1 MMKRLKE
8 VERENRKDR
17 GEVFTPPLLAEK
29 TINTLPELNL
39 DNKILDPCSG
49 ATCVFPIMLMFRYIK
64 QFGKQYLSTYINEC
78 IHMCEINPLAADYGQ
93 AILMRYAQM
102 LENTDIDIVRQHYI
116 DNYQTIINEY
126 YEYCEF
132 SELGI

>member
-1 MMKRLKE
+1 MKRLKE
-8 VERENRKDR
+8 VEQENRKNR

-29 TINTLPELNL
+29 MINTFPELNL

-49 ATCVFPIMLMFRYIK
+49 ATCVFLIMLMFRYIK
-64 QFGKQYLSTYINEC
+64 QFSKEHLSTYIKEC
-78 IHMCEINPLAADYGQ
+78 IYMCKVNPLAADYSK
-93 AILMRYAQM
+93 AILMRYVLM
-102 LENTDIDIVRQHYI
+102 LEDTDVEIVRQHYL

-132 SELGI
+132 SEVGV